1 MFVLGTITAA
11 NSLDITPQL
20 ECLENAMRLHFV
32 PEMGPNVPAFGGHVY
47 LKGFFFTE
55 HCHLDYTR
63 QAIDQPFYFH
73 IPFRSE
79 CQVKRERSIE
89 GENGRNVSGLSYSTI
104 VIVQHHRLF
113 VTNRDKAYAVNC
125 FYREAKGLLERKL
138 EVGDLPP
145 FDVNGTK
152 EAPVCTYEV
161 LKDGEAIRYANVGD
175 VLVHRWS
182 CDTEE
187 LGMLVHSCIIRDG
200 LGHSFALL
208 DQRGCV
214 TDSSLL
220 APLTY
225 TGQLN
230 SSSTPIN
237 TFKYA
242 DQMIVYF
249 GCQITLCD
257 KRENGCE
264 GITPPICELT
274 PLPSEG
280 GPEMP
285 VVHASRDHPA
295 LAPAHRVLLRN
306 PSRGGASSS
315 LSASTGGPDPS
326 LKAWGRVRNVLNDRD
341 RRWVVIS
348 NGIQRLGHQ
357 KGGRW
362 TREIGRGNRTVMQRT
377 AHMELRIG
385 NGTDTGDGHGRH
397 KLKKH
402 KELIT
407 VDVVADRLIVFTTD
421 EGPTVAE
428 KTRLATD
435 GPQKFGQQGSNFVVE
450 CEAPP
455 FSWWPIIWTASA
467 FLLLGIIALLV
478 QWHFFRR
485 KLITLGTYAPNCNS
499 GGGGGNVQFE
509 MAGMPSFLGTTPN
522 PVVAI
527 NGKYG
532 RFG

>member
-1 MFVLGTITAA
+1 MFKQIFVLGTITAA

-55 HCHLDYTR
+55 HCHLDYTK
-63 QAIDQPFYFH
+63 QSIDQPFYFH

-79 CQVKRERSIE
+79 C
-89 GENGRNVSGLSYSTI
+89 ENGRNVSGLSYSTI

-208 DQRGCV
+208 DQRG
-214 TDSSLL
+214 
-220 APLTY
+220 
-225 TGQLN
+225 
-230 SSSTPIN
+230 
-237 TFKYA
+237 
-242 DQMIVYF
+242 
-249 GCQITLCD
+249 
-257 KRENGCE
+257 
-264 GITPPICELT
+264 
-274 PLPSEG
+274 
-280 GPEMP
+280 
-285 VVHASRDHPA
+285 
-295 LAPAHRVLLRN
+295 
-306 PSRGGASSS
+306 
-315 LSASTGGPDPS
+315 
-326 LKAWGRVRNVLNDRD
+326 
-341 RRWVVIS
+341 
-348 NGIQRLGHQ
+348 
-357 KGGRW
+357 
-362 TREIGRGNRTVMQRT
+362 TREIGRASRTVMQRT
-377 AHMELRIG
+377 AQMELRIG
-385 NGTDTGDGHGRH
+385 NGTDTGDGHGQH

-450 CEAPP
+450 CEMPL
-455 FSWWPIIWTASA
+455 FSLWPIIWTAFA
-467 FLLLGIIALLV
+467 FLSLAIIALLV

-485 KLITLGTYAPNCNS
+485 KLITLGTYAPNCSS
-499 GGGGGNVQFE
+499 GGGSVQFE

>member
-1 MFVLGTITAA
+1 MFKQIFVLGTITAA

-55 HCHLDYTR
+55 HCHLDYTK
-63 QAIDQPFYFH
+63 QSIDQPFYFH

-79 CQVKRERSIE
+79 CEKRAFHRRRKWAKCERPQLQYHRDRTRQITPITS
-89 GENGRNVSGLSYSTI
+89 
-104 VIVQHHRLF
+104 QQKHHRLF

-214 TDSSLL
+214 TDSTLL

-295 LAPAHRVLLRN
+295 LVPSHRVLFRN

-315 LSASTGGPDPS
+315 LSSSTGGADPS
-326 LKAWGRVRNVLNDRD
+326 LKARGRVRNVLNDRD
-341 RRWVVIS
+341 RRWAVIS
-348 NGIQRLGHQ
+348 NGVQRFGHQ
-357 KGGRW
+357 KSGRW
-362 TREIGRGNRTVMQRT
+362 TREIGRASRTVMQRT
-377 AHMELRIG
+377 AQMELRIG
-385 NGTDTGDGHGRH
+385 NGTDTGDGHGQH

-435 GPQKFGQQGSNFVVE
+435 GPQKFGQQK
-450 CEAPP
+450 PP
-455 FSWWPIIWTASA
+455 ISA
-467 FLLLGIIALLV
+467 FLSLAIIALLV

-485 KLITLGTYAPNCNS
+485 KLIRLGTYAPNCSS
-499 GGGGGNVQFE
+499 GGGSVQFE